1 MAERVYID
9 VGAEHFQNKQNWW
22 ENPQES
28 YSVVVRAIQSEWLFL
43 QYATQDTGEK
53 FAGVEKMIQ
62 ETFLPPIFLK
72 NTKSLSPIVGSLS
85 TMPVKK

>member
-1 MAERVYID
+1 M
-9 VGAEHFQNKQNWW
+9 
-22 ENPQES
+22 
-28 YSVVVRAIQSEWLFL
+28 VVRAIQSEWLFL

-85 TMPVKK
+85 TMPVKKSGLVLLNPVMSAKNEYLISQ